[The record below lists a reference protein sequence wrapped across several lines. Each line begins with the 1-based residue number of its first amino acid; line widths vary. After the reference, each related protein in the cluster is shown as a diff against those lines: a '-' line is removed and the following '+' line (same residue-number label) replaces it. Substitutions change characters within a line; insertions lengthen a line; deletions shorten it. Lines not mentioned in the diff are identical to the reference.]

1 MQVVGSNS
9 MACIFSSP
17 TMTKKKSFIFATVT
31 AFFLFFI
38 LFILFCPILNVLS
51 ISSRKYQSQRFY
63 SIAGY
68 TKGFVISYTHSVN
81 KGRVHDYYRQAPE
94 KKLELYKTSFVSYGA
109 GIPEPD
115 ETPGAVF
122 TVTDDHYVISGINR
136 VVPRLVMAV
145 GLIAEHSITFDEAF
159 SVGQKEFY
167 LTDFFEPQTSIIF
180 EYKKVS
186 FITYLLHRL

>member
-1 MQVVGSNS
+1 MYLKSL
-9 MACIFSSP
+9 MIR
-17 TMTKKKSFIFATVT
+17 KKSYILIVT
-31 AFFLFFI
+31 STI
-38 LFILFCPILNVLS
+38 LLLLALTLFCPFITVLS
-51 ISSRKYQSQRFY
+51 ISSRKHEPLRFY
-63 SIAGY
+63 SIEGY

-81 KGRVHDYYRQAPE
+81 KGRVHDYYRPAE
-94 KKLELYKTSFVSYGA
+94 DKKLELYKTSFVSYGA

-159 SVGQKEFY
+159 EVGKNEFY

-186 FITYLLHRL
+186 FITYILHRL